1 MTGMT
6 DEELVIGL
14 RARDERAFVV
24 LVERYGALMLRV
36 ASTYVRTRAVAEEV
50 VQETWLAVLEGID
63 RFEGRCALK
72 TWLFRILSNRAKT
85 RGERESRCTPLSCL
99 APAVSED
106 RFDAQGR
113 WAAPPADWA
122 TIPEE
127 RLVAQETLSRLR
139 DAIAALPARQQEVVV
154 LRDVE
159 GWSSTEVCA
168 ALSISEANQR
178 VLLHRG
184 RAKVR
189 AALEDYLEP
198 DQTAVSPPSTVHT
211 APVTYDAS
219 SEARNAITAAT
230 SSGRPMRPS
239 GIVASSAARCAAS
252 LRHQSFIGVSV
263 TPGKTPLTR
272 MPTAA

>member
-1 MTGMT
+1 MTEMT
-6 DEELVIGL
+6 DEQLLIGL
-14 RARDERAFVV
+14 RARDERAYVV
-24 LVERYGALMLRV
+24 LVERYGAVMLRV
-36 ASTYVRTRAVAEEV
+36 AGTYVRTRAVAEEV

-85 RGERESRCTPLSCL
+85 RGLRESRCTPFSCV

-106 RFDAQGR
+106 RFDGQGR
-113 WAAPPADWA
+113 WAAPPTDWA

-127 RLVAQETLSRLR
+127 RLVAQETLALVR
-139 DAIAALPARQQEVVV
+139 DAIAALPARQQEVIV

-159 GWSSTEVCA
+159 GWTSDEVCA
-168 ALSISEANQR
+168 ALELTEANQR
-178 VLLHRG
+178 VLLHRA
-184 RAKVR
+184 RAKVQ
-189 AALEDYLEP
+189 AALEEYL

-211 APVTYDAS
+211 APVTYEAS
-219 SEARNAITAAT
+219 SDARKAMTAAT

-239 GIVASSAARCAAS
+239 GIAASSRARCAES

-263 TPGKTPLTR
+263 IPGKTPLTR
-272 MPTAA
+272 IPAAA